1 MAYEYDR
8 VERED
13 GGGSFLMGLLAG
25 TVLGAGLGML
35 FAPKAGVEV
44 RKQLSEQATRLR
56 STATDTI
63 QQASEKL
70 SQASQQASEKLSH
83 VSQQASE
90 KIGQASDKVEPDGGP
105 RARRLRPRQ
114 DGHHSDG
121 MTEQTATRIANVALG
136 AAALGAAFIIVRT
149 PPLRRMAHWLGDDGA
164 DGRDPRVAGAGGAAR
179 VGSERR
185 AARYDG
191 RVMAQAARR
200 VPRGRRVL
208 ARARVEIRLTALAIW
223 RGITGVYNSDD
234 LTFASSIAYYSLL
247 SLFPF
252 FLLALSIVA
261 LVTDSQADR
270 DAVAGFV
277 FRYFPR
283 QFDFVTVQLA
293 ALQRAQLRL
302 GVAGSVLL
310 VWAAMGVF
318 GAITSAVNHAW
329 GVEKQPSYLKHK
341 LISFVMLV
349 VAALL
354 LLLGLLTVSAINVVE
369 ARWFAGVIAA
379 TPRLLV
385 LQGLAVR
392 WATTVLFI
400 LVVGLVFYFVP
411 NAKVRFRDVWVGAV
425 LTGLLW
431 RGALA
436 LFSGYVRDL
445 SRFNML
451 HGSIA
456 AVVVFLLWVYVSAV
470 ILLYGVEVT
479 AAYARLRRHRR

>member
-1 MAYEYDR
+1 VNA
-8 VERED
+8 
-13 GGGSFLMGLLAG
+13 
-25 TVLGAGLGML
+25 
-35 FAPKAGVEV
+35 
-44 RKQLSEQATRLR
+44 QATRR
-56 STATDTI
+56 
-63 QQASEKL
+63 
-70 SQASQQASEKLSH
+70 
-83 VSQQASE
+83 
-90 KIGQASDKVEPDGGP
+90 
-105 RARRLRPRQ
+105 RPRLSR
-114 DGHHSDG
+114 G
-121 MTEQTATRIANVALG
+121 L
-136 AAALGAAFIIVRT
+136 
-149 PPLRRMAHWLGDDGA
+149 
-164 DGRDPRVAGAGGAAR
+164 AR
-179 VGSERR
+179 V
-185 AARYDG
+185 
-191 RVMAQAARR
+191 
-200 VPRGRRVL
+200 
-208 ARARVEIRLTALAIW
+208 RVEIRLTAQAIW
-223 RGITGVYNSDD
+223 RGATGVYGNHD

-252 FLLALSIVA
+252 FLLAFSIVA
-261 LVTDSQADR
+261 LVTSSGSDR
-270 DAVAGFV
+270 EAVLQFV

-293 ALQRAQLRL
+293 ELQRAQVRL
-302 GVAGSVLL
+302 SVAGSILM

-329 GVEKQPSYLKHK
+329 GVEKQPSYFKHK

-349 VAALL
+349 VAGALL
-354 LLLGLLTVSAINVVE
+354 MLGLLIVSAISVTDT
-369 ARWFAGVIAA
+369 RWFEGVIQGM
-379 TPRLLV
+379 PRLLV

-436 LFSGYVRDL
+436 LFSNYVRDL
-445 SRFNML
+445 SRFSV

-479 AAYARLRRHRR
+479 AAYARLRRHRAESAPAAPSPRE